1 MSTIWRKLRVKI
13 DVLKHHYG
21 PNYVSRE
28 AQTPQIPR
36 DIHTA
41 ATHTQDEP

>member
-1 MSTIWRKLRVKI
+1 MSTIWRKVRVKI

-28 AQTPQIPR
+28 AQVPH